1 MQKSRPLEIFYFME
15 GGHNRPTVK
24 VGKYI
29 CLDAVGRTLLAWSGM
44 AIIYAEWNPA
54 KYPIT

>member
-24 VGKYI
+24 VGKY
-29 CLDAVGRTLLAWSGM
+29 M
-44 AIIYAEWNPA
+44 P
-54 KYPIT
+54 